1 MGCYRVK
8 LFLEQFGIR
17 SCVLNSEL
25 PVNSRLHAV
34 EEFNKGVYDIII
46 AADENEVVGNEGGK
60 SKRQKQK
67 EKQKKKEE
75 AKAEKQE
82 ANEDADG
89 GAESREDQEEGEKKK
104 AQDKKQ
110 GRKGDRESGV

>member
-25 PVNSRLHAV
+25 PVNSRLHAE

-67 EKQKKKEE
+67 EKQKKKE
-75 AKAEKQE
+75 AKAEEQE

-89 GAESREDQEEGEKKK
+89 GAESREGQGEGEKSK

-110 GRKGDRESGV
+110 